1 MTMTFS
7 THRTVAWELF
17 PYKGVGPLQLGRPQ
31 QVLRDLFGPPETT
44 RTYENR
50 VTLCWGEYVHV
61 GCPKGGAIDEVE
73 VMEPS
78 TVSYLGVDLLNRPVD
93 DVRRDL
99 NAVGVPTVL
108 DTDDTETLNGP
119 GFRMWLNENDDN
131 ELLVMSVCVSQ

>member
-1 MTMTFS
+1 MIMTFS
-7 THRTVAWELF
+7 THRTVSWELF
-17 PYKGVGPLQLGRPQ
+17 PHKGIGPIRLGQPQ
-31 QVLRDLFGPPETT
+31 QELRDLLGPPETT
-44 RTYENR
+44 RTDEDNTMLR
-50 VTLCWGEYVHV
+50 WGEYVKVWHLEDGIV
-61 GCPKGGAIDEVE
+61 NDVE

-99 NAVGVPTVL
+99 DAVGVPTEL

-119 GFRMWLNENDDN
+119 GFRMWINENDDN